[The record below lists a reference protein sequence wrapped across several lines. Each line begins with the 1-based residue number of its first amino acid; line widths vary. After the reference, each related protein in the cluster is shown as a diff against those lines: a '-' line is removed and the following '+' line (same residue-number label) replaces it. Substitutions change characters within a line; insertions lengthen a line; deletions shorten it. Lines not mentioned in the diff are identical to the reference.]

1 MKRKIDD
8 RTYLNYLL
16 HSLNVDDLKNICR
29 NFDIKG
35 FSKLKKSE
43 LIDFILDSLAEEEIK
58 ELINQKEL
66 EVISEG
72 FDLALKKINYEDREN
87 IAEIT
92 IVNPDQHEVEI
103 LFKGW
108 NWETKSYL
116 SIKSENIDNPDR
128 DCDCR
133 IGAAMGFCSHFWIG
147 FIFSLKQGYFKLKDW
162 SLTILPPDFEEKVK
176 NIVLSTQ
183 PGEEKEGTVAETATL
198 IDESAD
204 DFLIKEYLDKSIT
217 LYEGEISNIEKKE
230 QDFQG
235 NITVYYLISL
245 KDARFGPRVQ
255 KKSDF
260 KEEDLRTVENL
271 NLRVSEKL
279 FDENDLKKGDHLK
292 ANGKLSKDNF
302 LKLYIVKN
310 IRKIEKL

>member
-1 MKRKIDD
+1 MKRKVND

-16 HSLNVDDLKNICR
+16 YSLNVDDLKEICR
-29 NFDIKG
+29 DFNIKG

-43 LIDFILDSLAEEEIK
+43 LINFILDSLAEEEIK

-72 FDLALKKINYEDREN
+72 IDLALKKINYEDREN
-87 IAEIT
+87 IVEIR
-92 IVNPDQHEVEI
+92 IVNPVEHEVEI

-108 NWETKSYL
+108 NWDTTSFL
-116 SIKSENIDNPDR
+116 SIRSENIDDPER

-133 IGAAMGFCSHFWIG
+133 IGAAMGFCSHFWVG
-147 FIFSLKQGYFKLKDW
+147 FIFSLKQEFFKLKDW
-162 SLTILPPDFEEKVK
+162 NLTILPPDFEEKVK

-183 PGEEKEGTVAETATL
+183 PGLEKEGGVPKSVTL
-198 IDESAD
+198 IDESSE
-204 DFLIKEYLDKSIT
+204 DFLINEFLDKSIT
-217 LYEGEISNIEKKE
+217 VYEGKISNLEKKE

-235 NITVYYLISL
+235 NITVYYIITL
-245 KDARFGPRVQ
+245 KDVKFGPKIQR
-255 KKSDF
+255 KSDF
-260 KEEDLRTVENL
+260 KEENLRLVESL
-271 NLRVSEKL
+271 NLRLSEKL
-279 FDENDLKKGDHLK
+279 YSENELEKGNRVS
-292 ANGKLSKDNF
+292 ASGKLSKDNF